1 MFDNV
6 SLSAASDDV
15 QGIAIDWVT
24 KEFYFGDTTAGKLYK
39 AGPSTAEEPKI
50 YSNVGQVRDIV
61 IDSYNGFDYIRTWV
75 WLYPDLLYGYIHI

>member
-6 SLSAASDDV
+6 SLSTASDDV

-39 AGPSTAEEPKI
+39 ADPSSDGEPTI
-50 YSNVGQVRDIV
+50 YSNLGQVRDVV
-61 IDSYNGFDYIRTWV
+61 IDSYNGYYYIRTWV
-75 WLYPDLLYGYIHI
+75 WLYYAYIHT